1 MAFKFD
7 NVSIIS
13 VASIDAPN
21 IIKSSEIE
29 EELAP
34 TINKFGLRKNIIQEL
49 TGVIERRYWDIG
61 IEPSEVATK
70 AGILALE
77 KANLERNKLGVVIN
91 TSVCKDYIEPSVAS
105 LVHGNLELSENCLNF
120 DIGNAC
126 LAFLNAIEIAGYM
139 IERGQIEYALIVDA
153 EGSRYVME
161 NTIKRLLSPN
171 IDQNTFRANFAT
183 LTLGSGATAM
193 ILGKKDK
200 NPDSHQVIGGVSLAA
215 TKYNRLCL
223 GQREEMI
230 TDASSLL
237 VAGLELAYKTYQSA
251 IRELEWDKKQID
263 EIIIHQVSAT
273 HTSKLIQ
280 TLKLNDEKV
289 YKLYPNYGN
298 VGPASIPI
306 TLSKSLEN
314 GRIKKGDRIALLGIG
329 SGLNCSMM
337 EVVW

>member
-1 MAFKFD
+1 MPFKFN
-7 NVSIIS
+7 NVSIVS
-13 VASIDAPN
+13 LESIEAPN

-29 EELAP
+29 EELSA
-34 TINKFGLRKNIIQEL
+34 TLDKLGLRKNIIQDL
-49 TGVIERRYWDIG
+49 TGVIERRYWDPNT
-61 IEPSEVATK
+61 EPSEVATK
-70 AGILALE
+70 AAIKALE
-77 KANLERNKLGVVIN
+77 SANLDRSKIGVVIN
-91 TSVCKDYIEPSVAS
+91 TSVCKDYIEPSIAS
-105 LVHGNLELSENCLNF
+105 LVHGNLELSETCLNF

-126 LAFLNAIEIAGYM
+126 LAFLNAIEVAGYM
-139 IERGQIEYALIVDA
+139 IERGQIEYALIVDG

-161 NTIKRLLSPN
+161 HTIKRLLDPN
-171 IDQNTFRANFAT
+171 VDQLTFRSNFAT

-193 ILGKKDK
+193 ILGRKDQ
-200 NPDSHQVIGGVSLAA
+200 NLDSHQVVGGVSLSA

-223 GQREEMI
+223 GQREEMK

-237 VAGLELAYKTYQSA
+237 MAGLELANKTYQLA
-251 IRELEWDKKQID
+251 IKELDWDKKQID

-273 HTSKLIQ
+273 HTNKLIQ

-298 VGPASIPI
+298 IGPASIPI
-306 TLSKSLEN
+306 TLSKSLES
-314 GRIKKGDRIALLGIG
+314 GRIKKGDRLSLLGIG

>member
-1 MAFKFD
+1 MSFKFN

-21 IIKSSEIE
+21 IVKSSEIE

-61 IEPSEVATK
+61 TEPSEVATK
-70 AGILALE
+70 AAILALE
-77 KANLERNKLGVVIN
+77 KANLDRKKVGVLIN

-139 IERGQIEYALIVDA
+139 IEREQIEYALIVDG
-153 EGSRYVME
+153 EGSRYIME
-161 NTIKRLLSPN
+161 HTIKRLLSPN
-171 IDQNTFRANFAT
+171 VTQDVFRANFAT

-193 ILGKKDK
+193 ILGRSD
-200 NPDSHQVIGGVSLAA
+200 NNENSHKVIGGVSLAA

-230 TDASSLL
+230 TDASNLL
-237 VAGLELAYKTYQSA
+237 VAGLELAYKTYQLA
-251 IRELEWDKKQID
+251 IKELEWDKKQID

-273 HTSKLIQ
+273 HTSKLIK
-280 TLKLNDEKV
+280 TLNLDQEKV

-306 TLSKSLEN
+306 SLSKSIEN
-314 GRIKKGDRIALLGIG
+314 GRIKQGDRVALLGIG

-337 EVVW
+337 EVIW